1 MHACMH
7 DACMYARAHTRVK
20 ARQGTVAIERGMQDQ
35 NTLIFDGMSDD
46 GSTPPGT
53 ACTSVMLEQDR
64 CREAGLQSGTTQQP
78 ACRHTQALRHKH
90 LHTQGAGQKAGWPV
104 GRHSA
109 KQMVWQLGGQRQ
121 PDRQECRQT
130 GRPAACLLWGYF
142 SKEKTSSVFFPSL
155 LLLPISVIRLSD
167 ASLQPSMF
175 IFTNTVTA
183 DERKRLQGAA
193 PPTTLARLLR
203 SSLKLCQNGLMMC
216 SQR

>member
-1 MHACMH
+1 M
-7 DACMYARAHTRVK
+7 
-20 ARQGTVAIERGMQDQ
+20 AIERGMQDQ

-121 PDRQECRQT
+121 PEGRSADRQADLRLACFGATFPKRK
-130 GRPAACLLWGYF
+130 RAAF
-142 SKEKTSSVFFPSL
+142 FFPSL

-175 IFTNTVTA
+175 MAVWEVYIVSS
-183 DERKRLQGAA
+183 DGHVLQKEKVCMHMHTIG
-193 PPTTLARLLR
+193 
-203 SSLKLCQNGLMMC
+203 
-216 SQR
+216 